1 MPTKLSTESSQPE
14 EDENAMPEPAK
25 IRNVAVVGHR
35 GTGKTS
41 LVEALLFQSGEIN
54 RLGTVEAGTTISD
67 SDEDEHKRQLSISMS
82 LAHASWQDRKLNLVD
97 VPGDPSFQGE
107 LRCAARVVEGAL
119 VTVSGVMGSEV
130 GTARAWRLAEELGLA
145 RVVFVNMLDRERA
158 DFFRTLEQLR
168 TQLSTRCVAVHIPI
182 GVEHELTGIVDV
194 LHMCAYTSPEGG
206 KEGEPGPI
214 PDELADQAAQYRE
227 KLLDS
232 VVETD
237 EGLMERY
244 LEGQELDAHEVA
256 AALKTAVTNGELF
269 PVACGVATKNLGTHA
284 LLDLLVEGVP
294 SPAKKGSPIDV
305 DGVGTAAFVFKTVA
319 DPFAGRINLFRVLKG
334 TITPETT
341 LVDLR
346 GKSKERLGSLLELQG
361 KEHHPALDF
370 VEGDIGAVA
379 KLKEAQTGDLLTDKE
394 VSVELP
400 DFGFPEPVMS
410 FAITPKA
417 KGDEEK
423 VVTAIRRLAEEDPT
437 LHLHRDQQTGE
448 EILSGM
454 SQMHVEVA
462 LERVKRRFGVD
473 VELHQPRV
481 PYRETIRREARAHG
495 RYKKQ
500 TGGRGQFGDCH
511 IVVSPLDDGYEFVDK
526 IVGGVI
532 PQSYRPAVDKGIQE
546 AMRARGAGWRS
557 GAGRSRPARRR
568 VAPRRRLVGD
578 GVQDRRL
585 DGLEGRVHER
595 RPGPAGADHGA
606 RGDGPGR
613 RRRCSE
619 RRPQLPARPAPG
631 HGAARRDDDD
641 SRRGADVRAP
651 HVRAVAD
658 VDDRGSRRLL
668 DALPPLRGRARAR
681 RAEGDRGDAPG
692 ARSGEGV
699 AAGSPSRYAHPDQ
712 QLARPLEAAR
722 VLEAAELRRDL
733 RPGGVTARVVEPA
746 EHLVQ
751 RAERLLLE
759 VDALPRR
766 GEPQRSRDRLHAY
779 VSEPGFRERLGE
791 RIAREAERPGLIRR
805 GWRELRAPARHP
817 LERAPDDRCARA
829 RGSAPRARP
838 STPAR
843 GL

>member
-1 MPTKLSTESSQPE
+1 
-14 EDENAMPEPAK
+14 MPEPAK

-82 LAHASWQDRKLNLVD
+82 LSHASWQDRKLNLVD

-145 RVVFVNMLDRERA
+145 RLLFVNMLDRERA

-168 TQLSTRCVAVHIPI
+168 AQLSTQCVAVHIPI

-214 PDELADQAAQYRE
+214 PDELADQVAEYRE

-305 DGVGTAAFVFKTVA
+305 DGAGTAAFVFKTVA

-346 GKSKERLGSLLELQG
+346 GKSKERLGSLLDLQG
-361 KEHHPALDF
+361 KEHHPRARLRGGRHRGGGQA
-370 VEGDIGAVA
+370 ERGAD
-379 KLKEAQTGDLLTDKE
+379 GR
-394 VSVELP
+394 SP
-400 DFGFPEPVMS
+400 DG
-410 FAITPKA
+410 
-417 KGDEEK
+417 
-423 VVTAIRRLAEEDPT
+423 
-437 LHLHRDQQTGE
+437 Q
-448 EILSGM
+448 
-454 SQMHVEVA
+454 
-462 LERVKRRFGVD
+462 
-473 VELHQPRV
+473 
-481 PYRETIRREARAHG
+481 
-495 RYKKQ
+495 
-500 TGGRGQFGDCH
+500 GGRGRAPRLRLPGARHELRDHPQVEGRRGKGRELDQAARGGGSDTAPPSRSADGRGDPVGDEPDARRGGARACEA
-511 IVVSPLDDGYEFVDK
+511 PLRRGRRAPPATRPVPGDDPPRGARARPLQEADGRPRAVWRLPHRRVAPDDGYEFVDK

-546 AMRARGAGWRS
+546 AMQRGE
-557 GAGRSRPARRR
+557 
-568 VAPRRRLVGD
+568 L
-578 GVQDRRL
+578 
-585 DGLEGRVHER
+585 
-595 RPGPAGADHGA
+595 AGAPVQGVRVELVDGSHHTVDSSEMAFKIAGSMAWKDAYMNADPVLLEPIMELEVTVPDDAVGA
-606 RGDGPGR
+606 VNGD
-613 RRRCSE
+613 
-619 RRPQLPARPAPG
+619 LN
-631 HGAARRDDDD
+631 
-641 SRRGADVRAP
+641 SRRGRLQGMEPLGGLTTIRAEVPMSELLTYAQSLTSMTGGRGDYAMHFLRYEDVPA
-651 HVRAVAD
+651 
-658 VDDRGSRRLL
+658 
-668 DALPPLRGRARAR
+668 AR
-681 RAEGDRGDAPG
+681 RAEDHRGDA
-692 ARSGEGV
+692 
-699 AAGSPSRYAHPDQ
+699 
-712 QLARPLEAAR
+712 
-722 VLEAAELRRDL
+722 
-733 RPGGVTARVVEPA
+733 
-746 EHLVQ
+746 
-751 RAERLLLE
+751 
-759 VDALPRR
+759 
-766 GEPQRSRDRLHAY
+766 
-779 VSEPGFRERLGE
+779 
-791 RIAREAERPGLIRR
+791 
-805 GWRELRAPARHP
+805 
-817 LERAPDDRCARA
+817 ARA
-829 RGSAPRARP
+829 RGREGLAVARAL
-838 STPAR
+838 TTR
-843 GL
+843 GPC